1 MGGIP
6 NHAGNLFGEVTAR
19 VEMKKREGKAT
30 VNDRRGHQPY
40 RVRLPGFISD
50 QDVGLGDVIKRA
62 TYAIGIK
69 PCGGCSRRAAALNR
83 WMVFSG
89 KR

>member
-1 MGGIP
+1 
-6 NHAGNLFGEVTAR
+6 
-19 VEMKKREGKAT
+19 MKKSETKTTSDDQLERE
-30 VNDRRGHQPY
+30 PF

-69 PCGGCSRRAAALNR
+69 PCGGCERRAAALNR
-83 WMVFSG
+83 RMVFSG